1 MAVGVRSRSSG
12 IGRLRK
18 GQAEVIGG
26 LFVLTLIFLVALPI
40 VMNYYNQTLTAVE
53 DVARSN
59 IVANVARNERIVIQ
73 PLDPN
78 NEDYLA
84 LGWIPGVFI
93 INAGTVEVELT
104 RAYIINTQTNK
115 IDYVIDLTTLRP
127 GDLTPTHVIKAIAL
141 NPSIA
146 NPSGEPLPA
155 DGEPIV
161 LGPGDKLL
169 LAFNIVN
176 PDIYVLAV
184 QSATGVLHPVGG
196 GSENTLVPTGGGGTG
211 TGTGEGEGVYK
222 GIFAPLSGFKML
234 SGEEISDSGFVKV
247 WRPANR
253 IIEFTIAYRSTFIYD
268 DDRYPGFYKIYILS
282 DETTT
287 LETTYGNCYIRRGW
301 EVYIY
306 GFIGTY
312 YPYAVSTWFG
322 TENYVFIDGYA
333 FEIEVYDSAGNLV
346 CPLRIPLTYNVN
358 PARTVDLIDF
368 DGNGVLELTF
378 FTRLNSPTTGDA
390 GDVDIDGDGSTIRD
404 VILWEYVVQRDI
416 GSVDFIQ
423 VSGKINYYWTKIF
436 YSSCPSSFRPL
447 KIFSIVVWKFDDTA
461 GKWRIYN
468 WKDYFYVDDKP
479 RQFQFFATFP
489 VEREGIYRVGVIFY
503 DNYKM
508 FVTSSGYDCFIE
520 FTYAL
525 EYMTV
530 EYGVINPLFEE
541 TPPIYIVAIPDPNK
555 ISGIGEYDY
564 ANAYGITDIDQ
575 AKVLAQKELL
585 SILTDELKRV
595 GIGAYTII
603 DTESEF
609 CNVLFPD
616 LISGNVMQ
624 PPRNAVIFW
633 LQGDTDIQYLV
644 DPTICG
650 ISYGAVRDHVA
661 QYNWVFVQMTGTPF
675 WTLSSNPELYFLQLE
690 YGDIAI
696 VDGGNAAITDDGVA
710 ARGRYAFIAMLNELP
725 FQSRVQLSTAAKS
738 YVVSNATFYY
748 NPDDDAYGH
757 VAILNMDPANPED
770 RGVYVIMHAH
780 IDWDTTGDGIDPL
793 TLVQMA
799 VGGGLEAW
807 KYVKTPLIT
816 VP

>member
-1 MAVGVRSRSSG
+1 MAYR
-12 IGRLRK
+12 GRRRLALRR

-40 VMNYYNQTLTAVE
+40 IMNYYNQTLTAVE
-53 DVARSN
+53 NVARSS

-93 INAGTVEVELT
+93 VNAGTVEVELVK
-104 RAYIINTQTNK
+104 AYIINKATNK

-127 GDLTPTHVIKAIAL
+127 ADLTPTHIVKAIAL
-141 NPSIA
+141 NPSLA
-146 NPSGEPLPA
+146 NPNGEPLPPE
-155 DGEPIV
+155 GEPIT
-161 LGPGDKLL
+161 LGPGDQLL

-176 PDIYVLAV
+176 PDVYVIAV
-184 QSATGVLHPVGG
+184 QSALGVLHPVGG
-196 GSENTLVPTGGGGTG
+196 GGENGLVPQAGGGTG
-211 TGTGEGEGVYK
+211 TGTGTGEGVYK

-234 SGEEISDSGFVKV
+234 SGEEISSKGFVKV
-247 WRPANR
+247 WRPRNHVQALLS
-253 IIEFTIAYRSTFIYD
+253 YRATFIYD
-268 DDRYPGFYKIYILS
+268 DDRYPGMYKIYIKS
-282 DETTT
+282 DETDYVYTDF
-287 LETTYGNCYIRRGW
+287 GNCYVRSGW

-312 YPYAVSTWFG
+312 YPFEVSGFFG
-322 TENYVFIDGYA
+322 TENYVYVDGYA
-333 FEIEVYDSAGNLV
+333 FLVEVYDSNGNLECTLDV
-346 CPLRIPLTYNVN
+346 PLTYNVN
-358 PARTVDLIDF
+358 PDTTIDLLDF
-368 DGNGVLELTF
+368 DGNGVNELTF
-378 FTRLNSPTTGDA
+378 YTRLNTPVTGDT
-390 GDVDIDGDGSTIRD
+390 GDVDVDGDGNAYRD
-404 VILWEYVVQRDI
+404 VVLWEYVVQRDI
-416 GSVDFIQ
+416 GNVDFIQ

-436 YSSCPSSFRPL
+436 TYSCPSSFRSL
-447 KIFSIVVWKFDDTA
+447 KIFSIVVWKFDDVT

-468 WKDYFYVDDKP
+468 WKDYFYVNDKP
-479 RQFQFFATFP
+479 RQFQFFAVFP
-489 VEREGIYRVGVIFY
+489 VERNGTYRVGIIFY
-503 DNYKM
+503 DNYRV
-508 FVTSSGYDCFIE
+508 FYDPGYNVLDCATE

-525 EYMTV
+525 EYMNV

-564 ANAYGITDIDQ
+564 ANLYGITDINQ
-575 AKVLAQKELL
+575 AKVMAQQELL

-595 GIGAYTII
+595 GIGAYTVI
-603 DTESEF
+603 DTEEEF

-624 PPRNAVIFW
+624 PPKNAIIFW

-644 DPTICG
+644 NPAICG
-650 ISYGAVRDHVA
+650 ISYADVRDHVA

-675 WTLSSNPELYFLQLE
+675 WSLSSNPELYFLQFT
-690 YGDIAI
+690 YGDIAVI
-696 VDGGNAAITDDGVA
+696 GGGNATITDGGVA

-725 FQSRVQLSTAAKS
+725 FLSRIQLSTLAKD
-738 YVVSNATFYY
+738 YVVPNATFYY

-757 VAILNMDPANPED
+757 VAVLNVDPNNSSSMGA
-770 RGVYVIMHAH
+770 YVLMHVH
-780 IDWDTTGDGIDPL
+780 IDWDMTGDGVDPL

-807 KYVKTPLIT
+807 KYIVTQLQAST
-816 VP
+816 GG

>member
-1 MAVGVRSRSSG
+1 MAAARRAGLARR
-12 IGRLRK
+12 

-26 LFVLTLIFLVALPI
+26 LFVLTLIFLVALPLI
-40 VMNYYNQTLTAVE
+40 LSYYNQTLTAVE

-59 IVANVARNERIVIQ
+59 IEVSIARNERIAIE

-93 INAGTVEVELT
+93 VNIGTVEVDLVK
-104 RAYIINTQTNK
+104 AYLINTETNK
-115 IDYVIDLTTLRP
+115 IDYVIDLTTLRRS
-127 GDLTPTHVIKAIAL
+127 DLTPTHIVKTIAL
-141 NPSIA
+141 NPTLA
-146 NPSGEPLPA
+146 NPNGEDLP
-155 DGEPIV
+155 DEPAPIT
-161 LGPGDKLL
+161 LSPGDRLL
-169 LAFNIVN
+169 LAFNIAN
-176 PDIYVLAV
+176 PEIYVIAV
-184 QSATGVLHPVGG
+184 QSATGVLHPI
-196 GSENTLVPTGGGGTG
+196 GGGGENG
-211 TGTGEGEGVYK
+211 IVPQAPGEAGAGGEGIYK
-222 GIFAPLSGFKML
+222 GIFVPLSGFKML
-234 SGEEISDSGFVKV
+234 SGDEINENGFIKV

-253 IIEFTIAYRSTFIYD
+253 IIEFNIAYRATFIYD

-282 DETTT
+282 DERTTM
-287 LETTYGNCYIRRGW
+287 ETAYRNCYIERGW
-301 EVYIY
+301 EIYIY

-312 YPYAVSTWFG
+312 YPYTVSTWYG

-333 FEIEVYDSAGNLV
+333 FEIEVYDNNGNLV
-346 CPLRIPLTYNVN
+346 CPLRIPLVYNVN

-368 DGNGVLELTF
+368 DGNGVRELTF
-378 FTRLNSPTTGDA
+378 FTRLNSPTTGDV
-390 GDVDIDGDGSTIRD
+390 GDVDIDGDGYPERD
-404 VILWEYVVQRDI
+404 IILWEYVVQRDI
-416 GSVDFIQ
+416 GNVDFIQ

-436 YSSCPSSFRPL
+436 YYGCPSSFRPL
-447 KIFSIVVWKFDDTA
+447 KIFSIVVWKFDDVT

-468 WKDYFYVDDKP
+468 WKDYFYIDDKP

-489 VEREGIYRVGVIFY
+489 VERDGIYRVGIIFY

-508 FVTSSGYDCFIE
+508 FRTSYGYDCFIE

-541 TPPIYIVAIPDPNK
+541 TPPIYIIAIPDPNK

-564 ANAYGITDIDQ
+564 ANAYGIADLDQ
-575 AKVLAQKELL
+575 AKVLAQSELL
-585 SILTDELKRV
+585 NILIDELKRV
-595 GIGAYTII
+595 GIGAYTVI
-603 DTESEF
+603 DTEAEF

-624 PPRNAVIFW
+624 PPKNAIIFW

-675 WTLSSNPELYFLQLE
+675 WTLNTNPELYFLQLD

-696 VDGGNAAITDDGVA
+696 VGGGNATITDDGVA
-710 ARGRYAFIAMLNELP
+710 ARGRYAFIAMLNDLP
-725 FQSRVQLSTAAKS
+725 FQSRVQLSTTAKS
-738 YVVSNATFYY
+738 YVVSSATFYY

-757 VAILNMDPANPED
+757 VALLNIDPANPEY
-770 RGVYVIMHAH
+770 RGIYVIMHAH
-780 IDWDTTGDGIDPL
+780 IDWDFTGDGVDPL
-793 TLVQMA
+793 TLVQIA
-799 VGGGLEAW
+799 IGGGLEAW
-807 KYVKTPLIT
+807 EYLRTPLLTI
-816 VP
+816 P